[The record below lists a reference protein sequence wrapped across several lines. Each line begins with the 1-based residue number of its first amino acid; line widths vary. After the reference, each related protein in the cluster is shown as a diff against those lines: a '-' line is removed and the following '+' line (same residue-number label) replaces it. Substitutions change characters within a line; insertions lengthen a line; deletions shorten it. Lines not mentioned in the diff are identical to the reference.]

1 MTELNC
7 YCVDKMSPCDRTCSQ
22 TLPPEPTG
30 FRLVDPQGSS
40 SGRLVVGS
48 FPLERAHQ
56 IKMLLESKLID
67 LT

>member
-30 FRLVDPQGSS
+30 SRLVDLQGRW
-40 SGRLVVGS
+40 SGRWVEGS
-48 FPLERAHQ
+48 FPLEHAYQ
-56 IKMLLESKLID
+56 IIVL
-67 LT
+67 